1 MDTFIKR
8 SGFLAYGVV
17 CYAAFLGTI
26 GYAIGFVANLWTSLG
41 WRGPFFHSLDFGGSV
56 VPTARALLVDAL
68 LLGLFAVQHSVMAR
82 RAFKERWTRVIPAP
96 LERSTFVLAAS
107 ACLALLYWLWR
118 PLGTTVLWDLSGPP
132 FDFVFVAL
140 CLAGF
145 AIVVLSTF
153 MIDHFDLF
161 GLRQVWY
168 AFRNRPYPT
177 LEFSAPAL
185 YKAVRHPIY
194 LGFIIAFWATPIMT
208 LGHLVFAV
216 ATTGY
221 ILVAIQLE
229 ERDLVHRYGETYR
242 QYRRQVGMLL
252 PLRRRSGGHLSAAAT
267 AGGRPRG
274 AAPLPG
280 GGAAP

>member
-1 MDTFIKR
+1 
-8 SGFLAYGVV
+8 
-17 CYAAFLGTI
+17 
-26 GYAIGFVANLWTSLG
+26 
-41 WRGPFFHSLDFGGSV
+41 
-56 VPTARALLVDAL
+56 
-68 LLGLFAVQHSVMAR
+68 VMAR
-82 RAFKERWTRVIPAP
+82 RAFKQRWTRVIPAP

-252 PLRRRSGGHLSAAAT
+252 PNDRERHGAAEALHRVICDDEVPFGVIQGAAQCLGGIDALRRDVVSGASERQLDQRRIVAVV
-267 AGGRPRG
+267 
-274 AAPLPG
+274 LDL
-280 GGAAP
+280 